1 MTATKGCPE
10 GGTKW
15 AVRAFMNVWGARGGF
30 RAQQELFQHVHPIPD
45 GPTVRVL
52 IPRSGADGAD
62 GANGANGANG
72 AEVTSFFCIYSVR
85 DMLDTFPNNQ
95 NSHTR
100 RQSPRLGWGRS

>member
-15 AVRAFMNVWGARGGF
+15 AFHAFMKVLGARGGF
-30 RAQQELFQHVHPIPD
+30 RVQLELFQPMRPIPD
-45 GPTVRVL
+45 GSTVPVS
-52 IPRSGADGAD
+52 IPRSGADGAA
-62 GANGANGANG
+62 GADGANG